1 MKNKLQIVW
10 SSIAIISVCACSTPY
25 TQPDAPI
32 KEVPFTQ
39 VHLDD
44 NFWSPRIETNRTVSI
59 PSAFKECEK
68 NGRFDNFAIAGGLM
82 KGEHRGD
89 FSFDDTDPYKIIEGA
104 SYSLAVKYDE
114 KLDHYL
120 DSVIHIIA
128 AAQEPDGYLTTCVT
142 NQCTRLSGWWGTH
155 RWEKINSHELYNSGH
170 LYEAAVAHYRHRKT
184 YVTGCSYQKCRFGMS
199 GLRTRRRTDPS
210 SQWSSYRRDGS
221 CQTI

>member
-104 SYSLAVKYDE
+104 SFPGSEHRILRSGSGK
-114 KLDHYL
+114 
-120 DSVIHIIA
+120 
-128 AAQEPDGYLTTCVT
+128 AQCHQRPDY
-142 NQCTRLSGWWGTH
+142 H
-155 RWEKINSHELYNSGH
+155 RCRRGHEKIRCGRKMRHHHPQRGPHEG
-170 LYEAAVAHYRHRKT
+170 V
-184 YVTGCSYQKCRFGMS
+184 
-199 GLRTRRRTDPS
+199 
-210 SQWSSYRRDGS
+210 
-221 CQTI
+221 